1 MHCTES
7 TMYCM
12 ESTMHC
18 MEFTKHCTES
28 TMHCTES
35 TLINFSPW
43 RKCPLVPVSP
53 IAFNSFMADQWSCY
67 YSQCHQ
73 FSLCQKRTLAT
84 GEVHYWSR
92 SRAELWHKGA
102 TSGNVQEL
110 AEILIDCDQDTL
122 LLRVRQRGPA
132 CHTGRPSCFYR
143 KLVTDDPESKELN
156 GTVQLRFMDV
166 E

>member
-1 MHCTES
+1 MTDPRDE
-7 TMYCM
+7 T
-12 ESTMHC
+12 TA
-18 MEFTKHCTES
+18 FTPKFGPDG
-28 TMHCTES
+28 
-35 TLINFSPW
+35 LLPA
-43 RKCPLVPVSP
+43 
-53 IAFNSFMADQWSCY
+53 IAVDAETGEVLMLAYMNEEA
-67 YSQCHQ
+67 
-73 FSLCQKRTLAT
+73 LKRTISS

-92 SRAELWHKGA
+92 SRAEIWHKGA
-102 TSGNVQEL
+102 TSGNIQEL

>member
-1 MHCTES
+1 
-7 TMYCM
+7 
-12 ESTMHC
+12 
-18 MEFTKHCTES
+18 
-28 TMHCTES
+28 
-35 TLINFSPW
+35 
-43 RKCPLVPVSP
+43 
-53 IAFNSFMADQWSCY
+53 MADPRDETTAFTPKFGPDGLLPAIAVDAETGEVLMLAY
-67 YSQCHQ
+67 MNEEA
-73 FSLCQKRTLAT
+73 LKRTLAT

-92 SRAELWHKGA
+92 SRAEIWHKGA
-102 TSGNVQEL
+102 TSGNLQEL

-132 CHTGRPSCFYR
+132 CHTGRQSCFYR

>member
-1 MHCTES
+1 MTDPRDE
-7 TMYCM
+7 T
-12 ESTMHC
+12 TA
-18 MEFTKHCTES
+18 FTPKFGADG
-28 TMHCTES
+28 
-35 TLINFSPW
+35 LLPA
-43 RKCPLVPVSP
+43 
-53 IAFNSFMADQWSCY
+53 IAVDAETGEVLMLAYMNEEA
-67 YSQCHQ
+67 
-73 FSLCQKRTLAT
+73 LKRTLAT

-102 TSGNVQEL
+102 TSGNIQEL

-143 KLVTDDPESKELN
+143 KLVTDNPESKELN

>member
-1 MHCTES
+1 MTDPRDE
-7 TMYCM
+7 T
-12 ESTMHC
+12 TA
-18 MEFTKHCTES
+18 FTPKFGPDG
-28 TMHCTES
+28 
-35 TLINFSPW
+35 LLPA
-43 RKCPLVPVSP
+43 
-53 IAFNSFMADQWSCY
+53 IAVDAETGEVLMLAYMNEEA
-67 YSQCHQ
+67 
-73 FSLCQKRTLAT
+73 LKRTIST

-102 TSGNVQEL
+102 TSGNIQEL

-122 LLRVRQRGPA
+122 LLRVRQQGPA

>member
-1 MHCTES
+1 MTDPRDE
-7 TMYCM
+7 T
-12 ESTMHC
+12 TA
-18 MEFTKHCTES
+18 FTPKFGPDG
-28 TMHCTES
+28 
-35 TLINFSPW
+35 LLPA
-43 RKCPLVPVSP
+43 
-53 IAFNSFMADQWSCY
+53 IAVDADMGEVLMLAY
-67 YSQCHQ
+67 MNEEA
-73 FSLCQKRTLAT
+73 LKRTLAT

-102 TSGNVQEL
+102 TSGNIQEL

-122 LLRVRQRGPA
+122 LLRVRQQGPA

>member
-1 MHCTES
+1 MTDPRDE
-7 TMYCM
+7 T
-12 ESTMHC
+12 TA
-18 MEFTKHCTES
+18 FTPKFGPDG
-28 TMHCTES
+28 
-35 TLINFSPW
+35 LLPA
-43 RKCPLVPVSP
+43 
-53 IAFNSFMADQWSCY
+53 IAVDAETGEVLMLAYMNEEA
-67 YSQCHQ
+67 
-73 FSLCQKRTLAT
+73 LKRTIST

-102 TSGNVQEL
+102 TSGNIQEL

>member
-1 MHCTES
+1 MTDPRDE
-7 TMYCM
+7 T
-12 ESTMHC
+12 TA
-18 MEFTKHCTES
+18 FTPKFGPDG
-28 TMHCTES
+28 
-35 TLINFSPW
+35 LLPA
-43 RKCPLVPVSP
+43 
-53 IAFNSFMADQWSCY
+53 IAVDADMGEVLMLAY
-67 YSQCHQ
+67 MNEEA
-73 FSLCQKRTLAT
+73 LKRTLAT